1 MSDYTTTD
9 AVKHAMAG
17 NIADFKNA
25 VNDILSHKVRDA
37 IELKKLDVAANFM
50 SADVEEED
58 IEQEY
63 EIDTEGETDD
73 QEV

>member
-9 AVKHAMAG
+9 AVKSAMAG

-37 IELKKLDVAANFM
+37 IELKKIDVATNFM

>member
-58 IEQEY
+58 IEQ
-63 EIDTEGETDD
+63 
-73 QEV
+73 